1 MTKGVLKMTVK
12 DLLTVAVSSHIYIIT
27 ENEDKYYSTDNGLT
41 FKRSVFN
48 NDTSITEEI
57 LNSQVRYFKP
67 VTDYAIYI
75 YI

>member
-1 MTKGVLKMTVK
+1 MTVSE
-12 DLLTVAVSSHIYIIT
+12 LLTVTVASHIYIIT
-27 ENEDKYYSTDNGLT
+27 ESENKYYSTDNGLT

-48 NDTSITEEI
+48 NDTSITETI
-57 LNSQVRYFKP
+57 LDSTVRYFKP

>member
-1 MTKGVLKMTVK
+1 MTISE
-12 DLLTVAVSSHIYIIT
+12 LLTVTVASHIYVIT
-27 ENEDKYYSTDNGLT
+27 ESENKYFSTDNGLT

-48 NDTSITEEI
+48 NDDELTEYV
-57 LNSQVRYFKP
+57 LNSTVKYFKP

>member
-1 MTKGVLKMTVK
+1 MTVK

-57 LNSQVRYFKP
+57 LNSKVRYFKP

>member
-1 MTKGVLKMTVK
+1 MKVLE
-12 DLLTVAVSSHIYIIT
+12 LLSVAVASHIYIIT

-48 NDTSITEEI
+48 NDTSITETI
-57 LNSQVRYFKP
+57 LDSTVRYFKP